1 MTFFLI
7 TVMVLAYLV
16 GSLSAAIITSK
27 LMGLPDTRTYG
38 SHNPGA
44 TNIYQYVGKNAAILT
59 LLGDLL
65 KGLIV
70 VSLVK
75 FTVDNDVVTAFSGVA
90 VFLGHLYPLYFDF
103 RGGKGVATA
112 FGVVIGVDIAVAL
125 VLLGTWLLVYK
136 ASKLSSLSALTSAFL
151 LPIYLYFF
159 VESEAYVVMGVFL
172 SMMLFVRHRSNILK
186 ILDGTED

>member
-27 LMGLPDTRTYG
+27 LMGLPDPRTYG